1 MNDYDEAH
9 DREQTDAAL
18 LDAIDILRRIG
29 PGCVVC
35 VMSRS
40 GRVFR
45 RISAADA
52 STQAELMH
60 LTARQMEA
68 NLAQMAMQA
77 AEMVDSVNPPGYL
90 DDIRQRLEEDEQE

>member
-1 MNDYDEAH
+1 MNKYDEAH

-18 LDAIDILRRIG
+18 LHAIDILRRIG

-45 RISAADA
+45 RISATDA
-52 STQAELMH
+52 MTQAELMH
-60 LTARQMEA
+60 LTARKMNE
-68 NLAQMAMQA
+68 NLAQMAMNA
-77 AEMVDSVNPPGYL
+77 AEIVDSANPPGYL
-90 DDIRQRLEEDEQE
+90 DDIRQRLEEDEQ

>member
-18 LDAIDILRRIG
+18 LDAIRILRRIG

-35 VMSRS
+35 VMSRT

-45 RISAADA
+45 RISATDA
-52 STQAELMH
+52 TTQAELMH
-60 LTARQMEA
+60 LTARKMNE
-68 NLAQMAMQA
+68 NIAQMAMNMADIVDA
-77 AEMVDSVNPPGYL
+77 ANPPGFL
-90 DDIRQRLEEDEQE
+90 DDIRERMEEDES

>member
-1 MNDYDEAH
+1 MGDYNEAH

-18 LDAIDILRRIG
+18 LEAIAILRRIG

-35 VMSRS
+35 VMSNS

-52 STQAELMH
+52 MTQAELMH
-60 LTARQMEA
+60 LTARQMHA
-68 NLAQMAMQA
+68 NLAQMAMNA
-77 AEMVDSVNPPGYL
+77 AEIVDSANPPGYL
-90 DDIRQRLEEDEQE
+90 DDIRNRLEEDEQ